1 MKVRRFALLLA
12 LVCLLMP
19 TTVLAQSETSF
30 DQVRVVL
37 WPEYDHQAVL
47 VDFYIALSP
56 DTPLPANIVL
66 RLPASAEKPLKIAFQ
81 GWDGMLY
88 SLNTTTTQS
97 GDWQQVSFFTPYP
110 ELRIEYYDPNILHSG
125 DKRSYEFDWPVDYA
139 VKSLS
144 VVVQQPASAS
154 QIAITPNL
162 GGSHKNPDGT
172 VYYAGSF
179 GSLEAGSLFSMQV
192 DYVASSTVSTSTTL
206 LSVSPTQPIQLD
218 SIFNRWASY
227 QILPYLVGNGEGIVL
242 GLGLLVGIAL
252 PVVSVLLASGIW
264 QPDLKTWRKRVRL
277 PLSRTRGDEKKVS
290 SQAEI
295 YCYQC
300 GKKAQ
305 PGDIYCRSCGA
316 KYKFS

>member
-1 MKVRRFALLLA
+1 MKVRRLALLLA
-12 LVCLLMP
+12 LVCLLFP
-19 TTVLAQSETSF
+19 VPVQAQSETSF
-30 DQVRVVL
+30 DQVQVVL

-56 DTPLPANIVL
+56 QTSLPANIIL
-66 RLPASAEKPLKIAFQ
+66 RLPADAEKPLKIAFQ

-88 SLNTTTTQS
+88 SLNAVTTQS

-110 ELRIEYYDPNILHSG
+110 ELRIEYYDPNMLRSG
-125 DKRSYEFDWPVDYA
+125 DKRSYQFTWPVDYA
-139 VKSLS
+139 VKSFS
-144 VVVQQPASAS
+144 VRVQQPPNAN
-154 QIAITPNL
+154 QMAILPNL
-162 GGSHKNPDGT
+162 GGNHKNADGSI
-172 VYYAGSF
+172 YYTGSF
-179 GSLEAGSLFSMQV
+179 GSLEAGNQFTLQI
-192 DYVASSTVSTSTTL
+192 DYVTSTTASISNTL

-227 QILPYLVGNGEGIVL
+227 QVVPYLMSNGEGIAL

-252 PVVSVLLASGIW
+252 PVASVLLASGIW
-264 QPDLKTWRKRVRL
+264 QPDLKSWRKRVRL
-277 PLSRTRGDEKKVS
+277 PGRAHGDVKKVS

-295 YCYQC
+295 YCHQC

>member
-1 MKVRRFALLLA
+1 MKAQRLAFLLA
-12 LVCLLMP
+12 LICLLFP
-19 TTVLAQSETSF
+19 TPVQAENEISF
-30 DQVRVVL
+30 DQVQVML

-56 DTPLPANIVL
+56 QTTLPANVVL
-66 RLPASAEKPLKIAFQ
+66 RLPANAEKPLKIAFQ

-88 SLNTTTTQS
+88 SLNAVTTQS

-110 ELRIEYYDPNILHSG
+110 ELRVEYYDPDILRSG
-125 DKRSYEFDWPVDYA
+125 DKRSYQFAWPVDYA

-144 VVVQQPASAS
+144 VVVQQPPNANQVTIS
-154 QIAITPNL
+154 PNL
-162 GGSHKNPDGT
+162 GGTHKNTDGSI
-172 VYYAGSF
+172 YYAGSF
-179 GSLEAGSLFSMQV
+179 GSLEVGSQFSLQIN
-192 DYVASSTVSTSTTL
+192 YVTSSTVSTSNTL
-206 LSVSPTQPIQLD
+206 LSISSTQPIHLD

-227 QILPYLVGNGEGIVL
+227 QIVPYLLGTGEGIVL

-252 PVVSVLLASGIW
+252 PVVSVMLVSGIW
-264 QPDLKTWRKRVRL
+264 QPDLDTWRKRIRL
-277 PLSRTRGDEKKVS
+277 PLNRAHDDEKKVS

-295 YCYQC
+295 YCHQC